1 MRISIVTNA
10 FNQGKFLRR
19 CLTSVLERNAV
30 DLEYIVVDPGSTDQ
44 TAEILAEYEA
54 QGDPRLKILREPD
67 KGPADGLNKGFAH
80 ATGDWFIYLNADD
93 FFLPHA
99 LDRGAAA
106 IKSHPKADCIYGD
119 GYLTDINGIPT
130 RRVISTP
137 ITAERFVWGRAL
149 VLQQS
154 TFYKA
159 DSFRDL
165 GGFNVENR
173 TSWDAEILVDMSLK
187 GMNLV
192 HVPELWSAFVIHGDS
207 ITGSQRHAAES
218 KKNHER
224 IFKRV
229 VGRSRTDADLNRIKS
244 LRSLDRFLMP
254 RVTLSRLQDKFI
266 KRSLPHITDGLPALD
281 TTSKGL
287 TS

>member
-1 MRISIVTNA
+1 MKISVVTNA

-19 CLTSVLERNAV
+19 CLESVLEHNSV

-54 QGDPRLKILREPD
+54 RCDPRLKILREPD
-67 KGPADGLNKGFAH
+67 EGPADGLNKGFKH

-99 LDRGAAA
+99 LDQGMTA
-106 IKSHPKADCIYGD
+106 IKSHPDADCIYGD
-119 GYLTDINGIPT
+119 GYMTNIDGVPT
-130 RRVISTP
+130 RRIISTP
-137 ITAERFVWGRAL
+137 ISAERFVWGRAL

-159 DSFRDL
+159 DSFRAL
-165 GGFNVENR
+165 GGFNVDNR

-187 GMNLV
+187 GMKFI
-192 HVPELWSAFVIHGDS
+192 HIPQYWSAFVIHGDS

-218 KKNHER
+218 KRNHER
-224 IFKRV
+224 IFEKV
-229 VGRSRTDADLNRIKS
+229 VGRPRTEADLKRIKR
-244 LRSLDRFLMP
+244 LRILDRFFMP
-254 RVTLSRLQDKFI
+254 RVTVSRMHDELMKS
-266 KRSLPHITDGLPALD
+266 SLPKIAEGLPGLD
-281 TTSKGL
+281 PVSVGGP
-287 TS
+287 S

>member
-1 MRISIVTNA
+1 MKISVVTNA
-10 FNQGKFLRR
+10 FNQGQFLRR
-19 CLTSVLERNAV
+19 CLSSVLERNSV

-44 TAEILAEYEA
+44 TSEILAEYEA
-54 QGDPRLKILREPD
+54 KGDHRLKVLREPD
-67 KGPADGLNKGFAH
+67 NGPADGLNKGFAH

-99 LDRGAAA
+99 LERGVVA
-106 IKSHPKADCIYGD
+106 IKAHPNADCIYGD
-119 GYLTDINGIPT
+119 GYLTDINGTPT
-130 RRVISTP
+130 RRVVSTP
-137 ITAERFVWGRAL
+137 ISAERFVWGRAL

-159 DSFRDL
+159 DSFRAL

-187 GMNLV
+187 NMKLV
-192 HVPELWSAFVIHGDS
+192 HVPEYWSAFVIHGDS

-224 IFKRV
+224 IFEKV
-229 VGRSRTDADLNRIKS
+229 VGRPRTQADLKRVKS
-244 LRSLDRFLMP
+244 LRSVDRFLMP
-254 RVTLSRLQDKFI
+254 RVTLSRLQDKFM
-266 KRSLPHITDGLPALD
+266 KKSLPKITDGLPGLD
-281 TTSKGL
+281 TDTKGP
-287 TS
+287 TT